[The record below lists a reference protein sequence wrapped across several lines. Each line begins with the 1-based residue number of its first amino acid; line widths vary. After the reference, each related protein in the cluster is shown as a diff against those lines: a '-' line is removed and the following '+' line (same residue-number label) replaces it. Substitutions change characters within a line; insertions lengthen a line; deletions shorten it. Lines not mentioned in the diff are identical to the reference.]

1 MALSMHQASLPVLV
15 HMLKSLKAVIGKAEA
30 HVAARKLDPNSL
42 LAFRLYPD
50 MYPFT
55 RQVQLATDFAKGA
68 GARLSGQEV
77 PRYEDVEQTFEEL
90 EARIDKTVAF
100 LEGVDPRAL
109 DGSETREITLT
120 VGGKPMPFQGA
131 DYLFRFVLPNFYF
144 HLATAYDILRHNGVE
159 VGKRDFLGRA

>member
-1 MALSMHQASLPVLV
+1 MALSMHQASLPVLL
-15 HMLKSLKAVIGKAEA
+15 HMLKALKAVIEKAEA
-30 HVAARKLDPNSL
+30 HVAARKLDPSAL

-55 RQVQLATDFAKGA
+55 RQVQLASDFAKGA
-68 GARLSGQEV
+68 GARLAGQEV
-77 PRYEDVEQTFEEL
+77 PRYDDTEQTFEEL
-90 EARIDKTVAF
+90 KARIDKTVAF

-144 HLATAYDILRHNGVE
+144 HLATAYDILRHNGGE
-159 VGKRDFLGRA
+159 VGKRDFLGRV